1 MRRILVSLE
10 FGVWSSEFAA
20 FGDLCVTRCDGRQKK
35 RRKRGRLLA
44 LIERLCR
51 VPEMDSPPGAPV
63 SARKSRSSVGRLV
76 DGGQELIYIVVAALL
91 LIAAAV
97 TCGFAAI
104 RAGQQFGIGKPLEGI
119 FSLLN
124 DLDLT
129 LYGHEVV
136 VQFSLG

>member
-91 LIAAAV
+91 LIAAGGDVRFCSNQGWSAV
-97 TCGFAAI
+97 RYREASRGNF
-104 RAGQQFGIGKPLEGI
+104 
-119 FSLLN
+119 
-124 DLDLT
+124 
-129 LYGHEVV
+129 
-136 VQFSLG
+136 